1 MKSKKKTLRYYL
13 ALWVAKLSVVAI
25 RILGRPATNL
35 PGSIALKICPD
46 FFAQIEKPS
55 FVLGVTGTN
64 GKTTTCNLIED
75 VLRDQGI
82 DFADNHE
89 GGNIDTGI
97 LSALIKNTKLS
108 GKKKKD
114 LAVFEFDERSTVKSF
129 PYIEPD
135 ILLVTNLFRDS
146 YKRNAHVDFIFNI
159 LNRTVPS
166 RTKLILNGE
175 DLISSNL
182 KKGNARVLF
191 GIDTEKH
198 PETPYPNRINDLTD
212 CPECGAKLN
221 YVYRRYNHL
230 GEAHCPVCGFGTKP
244 FDYAVK
250 NVDHV
255 KGLVEIHD
263 HDSDT
268 NLKLLGEN
276 LTDVY
281 NTLAAYTALKEYGL
295 SSEKIAA
302 SFAKLKITETR
313 YKEIKTSGGSVK
325 GILAKGMNPVA
336 ISQVL
341 NFIRSEEGSKEI
353 VLMFEDLEVRAESC
367 ENVSWIYDVDFE
379 FINDESLKRIV
390 IVGSRAYDVKMRLL
404 MAGIPEEKLDV
415 VIKDA
420 DALSH
425 VTYEGVDHWY
435 VLFDITSTKIG
446 WKLEDEIAK
455 RTGGNNA

>member
-1 MKSKKKTLRYYL
+1 MNTKKTVRFYL
-13 ALWVAKLSVVAI
+13 ALWIAKLSVVAI
-25 RILGRPATNL
+25 RLLGRPATNL
-35 PGSIALKICPD
+35 PGRLAMRICPD
-46 FFAQIEKPS
+46 FFAVVEKPS
-55 FVLGVTGTN
+55 YVLGVTGTN

-82 DFADNHE
+82 GFADNHE

-135 ILLVTNLFRDS
+135 VLLVTNLFRDS
-146 YKRNAHVDFIFNI
+146 YKRNAHVDFIYSVLDKTI
-159 LNRTVPS
+159 PS

-182 KKGNARVLF
+182 KEGNARVLF

-198 PETPYPNRINDLTD
+198 AETPFPNRINDLTD
-212 CPECGAKLN
+212 CPVCGTKLE

-230 GEAHCPVCGFGTKP
+230 GEAHCPKCGFGTKP

-250 NVDHV
+250 KIDYV
-255 KGLVEIHD
+255 KNRISVE
-263 HDSDT
+263 T
-268 NLKLLGEN
+268 GEEKTELKLLGTN

-281 NTLAAYTALKEYGL
+281 NTIAAFAALREYGIAA
-295 SSEKIAA
+295 EKIAS
-302 SFAKLKITETR
+302 SFEKLKITETR
-313 YKEIKTSGGSVK
+313 YKEIKNGEYSSK

-341 NFIRSEEGSKEI
+341 NFIRSEKGNKEI
-353 VLMFEDLEVRAESC
+353 IFMFEDLEVRAESC

-379 FINDESLKRIV
+379 FVNDESLKHV
-390 IVGSRAYDVKMRLL
+390 LVVGSRCYDVKARLL
-404 MAGIPEEKLDV
+404 MAGIPEKIIDV
-415 VIKDA
+415 CPKDA
-420 DALSH
+420 DALQH
-425 VTYEGVDHWY
+425 VRYEGIDHWY

-446 WKLEDEIAK
+446 WKLEEEIAK
-455 RTGGNNA
+455 RMGGNNA